1 MNELKHCPFCGGEAI
16 FFAKSFEVKGDIRG
30 WKFGV
35 KCKRCGVTTAK
46 TDYEL
51 KIIFLENAEIK
62 PVDDERQLAADEWNR
77 RVI

>member
-1 MNELKHCPFCGGEAI
+1 MKPCPFCGGEA
-16 FFAKSFEVKGDIRG
+16 FFMAKSFEVKKDIRG

-35 KCKRCGVTTAK
+35 QCKKCGVTTAK

-51 KIIFLENAEIK
+51 KITLSNKGEIV
-62 PVDDERQLAADEWNR
+62 PVEDERQLAADDWNR